1 MRAGVGQPMHHPS
14 PLRAYLWPTLLLE
27 SYHNRRYRVMG
38 ATGSGKSSVSIMCL
52 MIMSITSSVLLVHQ
66 SREWFEPTGRN
77 GPGVVYGRGQTC
89 GCIHSGRN
97 TGDPHRYPG
106 IRRHHNERRR
116 YPEDDCSF
124 LNHHASIHR
133 VRQFSI
139 SLTGLLDRYEK
150 GFKLSGAIYIHRISD
165 KRFTGTAARNFNM
178 FRELC
183 GDEALENVVLVTNM
197 WGEVS
202 PEEGQDRENQLT
214 SKFFKP
220 VLDKRAQMIRHL
232 NTAQS
237 AHNIIRGIVKN
248 RPVVLQIQRE
258 LVDKHMDISA
268 TAAGNAVSRELNE
281 QMRRH
286 QAELKKV
293 EEEMAQ
299 ALKEKDGQT
308 VQELEAERRRMQEQ
322 MEKTKMES
330 YGMSLGYG
338 TEKARMKA
346 KMKEMEQEVK
356 RLQDLVNATTVAIP
370 IDQWVL
376 SRQHSRP
383 TYERL

>member
-1 MRAGVGQPMHHPS
+1 
-14 PLRAYLWPTLLLE
+14 
-27 SYHNRRYRVMG
+27 
-38 ATGSGKSSVSIMCL
+38 
-52 MIMSITSSVLLVHQ
+52 
-66 SREWFEPTGRN
+66 
-77 GPGVVYGRGQTC
+77 
-89 GCIHSGRN
+89 
-97 TGDPHRYPG
+97 
-106 IRRHHNERRR
+106 
-116 YPEDDCSF
+116 
-124 LNHHASIHR
+124 
-133 VRQFSI
+133 
-139 SLTGLLDRYEK
+139 
-150 GFKLSGAIYIHRISD
+150 
-165 KRFTGTAARNFNM
+165 M
-178 FRELC
+178 FRQLC
-183 GDEALENVVLVTNM
+183 GDAVSRNVVLVTNM
-197 WGEVS
+197 WADVS
-202 PEEGQDRENQLT
+202 LEDGVDREDRLS

-220 VLDKRAQMIRHL
+220 VLDLGAQMARHH
-232 NTAQS
+232 NTVQS
-237 AHNIIRGIVKN
+237 AHDIVRKLLVN
-248 RPVVLQIQRE
+248 DPVVLQIQRE
-258 LVDKHMDISA
+258 LVDESKDI
-268 TAAGNAVSRELNE
+268 TDTVAGEYVSRELND
-281 QMRRH
+281 QMKRH